1 MVLKFN
7 DQSAS
12 TKDKLRK
19 GVITDQR
26 LDEEKF
32 HIIFVPRLLH
42 HTTELE
48 LKLAAYDG

>member
-7 DQSAS
+7 DPSDSA
-12 TKDKLRK
+12 KDKLCK

-32 HIIFVPRLLH
+32 HIILYPGFSI
-42 HTTELE
+42 TTPLE